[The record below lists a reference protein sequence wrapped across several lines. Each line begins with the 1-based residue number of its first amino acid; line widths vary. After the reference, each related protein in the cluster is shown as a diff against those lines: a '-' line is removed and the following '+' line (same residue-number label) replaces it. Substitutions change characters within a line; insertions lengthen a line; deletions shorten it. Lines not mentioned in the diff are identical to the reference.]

1 MTELDNKAP
10 SNLAPRGLVDIGAQ
24 SAGTTTLLQHCL
36 AALTVGELLRA
47 DPVVQ
52 SLLHG
57 RSGARS

>member
-10 SNLAPRGLVDIGAQ
+10 SNLAPRGLVVVGAQ
-24 SAGTTTLLQHCL
+24 SAGTTTLLQHC
-36 AALTVGELLRA
+36 LTVGELLRA

>member
-10 SNLAPRGLVDIGAQ
+10 SNLAPRGSVVAGAQ
-24 SAGTTTLLQHCL
+24 SAGTTTLLRHCL
-36 AALTVGELLRA
+36 AGLTVGELLRT

-57 RSGARS
+57 NQGARP